1 MANPSLVA
9 NAAAKAND
17 DKVIKRSRKCM
28 KLFVSFTFFLQTVQ
42 FNILEMDRKETPNV
56 GLREVSTPSTVE
68 YSCLEPVSQQ
78 SYAMTRGGSGRHR

>member
-28 KLFVSFTFFLQTVQ
+28 SLYLLLFFLQAVQ
-42 FNILEMDRKETPNV
+42 FNILEMDRKEMPNI
-56 GLREVSTPSTVE
+56 GLREVSTPSAIE
-68 YSCLEPVSQQ
+68 YSCLEPVSWQP
-78 SYAMTRGGSGRHR
+78 YAMTRGGSGRHR